1 MRSIVRR
8 PVLAALVGCI
18 VMLSAHHVPA
28 QRRTPITLTR
38 LYAGPDGQTHAEKI
52 EVKLMPSA
60 TLSRR
65 EESETFKVSSVRF
78 FRWPPGQVQDWHNA
92 SQRQYALT
100 LSGRG
105 EVELPGGQK
114 IPLNPGRIFLA
125 EDVTGKGHITR
136 SIGSEDWVFLMFA
149 AQ

>member
-1 MRSIVRR
+1 VRR
-8 PVLAALVGCI
+8 LVLAALVGCI
-18 VMLSAHHVPA
+18 VVMLGALHVAA

-38 LYAGPDGQTHAEKI
+38 LYAGPDGQTHAEKV

-60 TLSRR
+60 TVAGR
-65 EESETFKVSSVRF
+65 EESETFKVSGVRV
-78 FRWPPGQVQDWHNA
+78 FRWPPGHVQDSHNA

-100 LSGRG
+100 LSGQG
-105 EVELPGGQK
+105 EVELPGGEK
-114 IPLNPGRIFLA
+114 IPLDPGQILLA

-136 SIGSEDWVFLMFA
+136 SIGSEDWVFLMLA